1 MRVKTI
7 AYGKTFNLGNY
18 ESQRIDMT
26 AELEEGEDEQVALM
40 RLKAAVLGS
49 GGDIE
54 GAKQLRMALAAIE
67 SEDIY
72 QAI

>member
-1 MRVKTI
+1 MHVKTI

-40 RLKAAVLGS
+40 RLKAAVLGM
-49 GGDIE
+49 GGDTE
-54 GAKQLRMALAAIE
+54 GAAQLRRAVALLE
-67 SEDIY
+67 LEED
-72 QAI
+72 

>member
-1 MRVKTI
+1 MKVKTI

-26 AELEEGEDEQVALM
+26 AELDEGEDEQIALL

-49 GGDIE
+49 GGDVA
-54 GAKQLRMALAAIE
+54 GAQRLREAVAAL
-67 SEDIY
+67 SEAEDW
-72 QAI
+72 